1 MKKLILIA
9 SLLLSSNS
17 FSIEINENKTPC
29 SKDENIEAY
38 LFGQRIIDT
47 VRNKDLDGLFSLA
60 IDGELSWGPRRS
72 FVKDKEFEQIFD
84 QDWIDKV
91 LSHPPD
97 SVGWRPW
104 MLAHGYV
111 WYGNVN
117 DEFKI
122 LSISGAVKEET
133 PNDLPIGWRYNG
145 KILPYESFVTEWISS
160 DNFEEFEEH
169 FKIETKDCRTS
180 EKYGFTFCQSK
191 DFRKNPGKYFGKEIN
206 DLNPIKA
213 WDRYISL
220 AVSLDAINF
229 DQPFEIGSPHEARG
243 RGIFTQSDEY
253 HETFY
258 TILGEIKKE
267 HCNELAPYMKERCK
281 ESYLLY
287 LGEWKGGSMGYTFRN
302 GVYGLFEL
310 EDGKEYILPLKYFF
324 NKNYALNYLDKMKVN
339 E

>member
-1 MKKLILIA
+1 MEK
-9 SLLLSSNS
+9 
-17 FSIEINENKTPC
+17 NEHKTPC
-29 SKDENIEAY
+29 SEDENIKAC
-38 LFGQRIIDT
+38 LFGQRIKDT

-97 SVGWRPW
+97 SVGWRGW
-104 MLAHGYV
+104 MLAHGHV
-111 WYGNVN
+111 WYKNVN
-117 DEFKI
+117 GEFKI
-122 LSISGAVKEET
+122 VSINGDVKEET

-145 KILPYESFVTEWISS
+145 KILPYESFTKEWISS

-229 DQPFEIGSPHEARG
+229 DQPFESESPYEFG
-243 RGIFTQSDEY
+243 RGIFTQRDEY
-253 HETFY
+253 DETFY

-267 HCNELAPYMKERCK
+267 HCNELAPNLKGKCK
-281 ESYLLY
+281 ESYVLW
-287 LGEWKGGSMGYTFRN
+287 LGDYGGGTIGYQFN
-302 GVYGLFEL
+302 AGIYGLFEL
-310 EDGKEYILPLKYFF
+310 EDGKEYIVPLKYFF